1 MRILATLA
9 FEIGSSGASQRQV
22 ELRPHHGL
30 ERALCGDAEMA
41 KPKRWYN
48 REAGLAVRVITR
60 PDRDGS
66 LCSLRWRHARVMP
79 GLFECLLYPLS
90 DGPGLGLLFLFPPI
104 LWTLSLPIFDII
116 AVIEPLKKDW
126 ALGLMVVPVMVPVI
140 FSFSMVFG
148 YALVF
153 LGHVLVSS
161 ALGEND
167 HPRWPEWHPADIA
180 EGIFRWFWAALF
192 GAVLGA
198 APIVVHWYRSGE
210 VALPDWIIFGAL
222 AIMGAGYAQMA
233 LAASLLHENL
243 IAANPVTVLAG
254 IGRLGWS
261 YLRPAIMASISL
273 GFAVLGVCGLLY
285 RMPKM
290 WMEAVALWAY
300 WVFVLYLAMVTLRMM
315 GLTYY
320 AHALELLWFRRRPRW
335 ATSSRDGQIYANS

>member
-1 MRILATLA
+1 
-9 FEIGSSGASQRQV
+9 
-22 ELRPHHGL
+22 
-30 ERALCGDAEMA
+30 
-41 KPKRWYN
+41 
-48 REAGLAVRVITR
+48 
-60 PDRDGS
+60 
-66 LCSLRWRHARVMP
+66 
-79 GLFECLLYPLS
+79 
-90 DGPGLGLLFLFPPI
+90 
-104 LWTLSLPIFDII
+104 
-116 AVIEPLKKDW
+116 
-126 ALGLMVVPVMVPVI
+126 
-140 FSFSMVFG
+140 
-148 YALVF
+148 
-153 LGHVLVSS
+153 
-161 ALGEND
+161 
-167 HPRWPEWHPADIA
+167 
-180 EGIFRWFWAALF
+180 
-192 GAVLGA
+192 
-198 APIVVHWYRSGE
+198 
-210 VALPDWIIFGAL
+210 
-222 AIMGAGYAQMA
+222 MA